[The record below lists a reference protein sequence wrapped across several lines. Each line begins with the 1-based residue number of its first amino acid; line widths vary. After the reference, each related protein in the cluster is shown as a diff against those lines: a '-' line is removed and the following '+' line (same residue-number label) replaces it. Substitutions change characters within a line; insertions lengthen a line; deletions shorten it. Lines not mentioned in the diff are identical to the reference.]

1 MPYHHPFSSRRR
13 GQALTG
19 LLLALLAG
27 CGPDEAPPDVG
38 QTAGLV
44 VTTVAPE
51 RRAIVRDLVASGSV
65 AAWEE
70 MSLGVE
76 LTGIRIAQVLV
87 EVGDEVQAGQ
97 PLVILDR
104 RTLEVQARQAEAS
117 LNQAKASLEL
127 ARANARRG
135 ATLVEEGLISSSD
148 VDQLRADLLNA
159 EAQLT
164 TAEANRD
171 EARLR
176 LSFATLV
183 APDAGVISARL
194 VQPGQVV
201 TTGNELLRLIRRGRL
216 EWRAELSER
225 DLTRVVEG
233 ATVVLTAPAGDEV
246 TGVVRA
252 VSPAV
257 DPETRNGLV
266 YADLPDPGPLRAG
279 MFAQGRIVLGKA
291 EAPVLP
297 RESVVFRDGFP
308 YVFVVAPL
316 PADDGRPATAAE
328 GELLV
333 VERRRID
340 TGSQQDDFTEIT
352 AGLAADERVVR
363 QGAGFLSDGD
373 IVRESLESPA
383 GSAVMAQ

>member
-1 MPYHHPFSSRRR
+1 MPRILYFSPRPGTR
-13 GQALTG
+13 ALAP

-27 CGPDEAPPDVG
+27 CGPGEPQNNAGP
-38 QTAGLV
+38 TAGLV
-44 VTTVAPE
+44 VTTIAAE

-87 EVGDEVQAGQ
+87 EVGDQVQAGQ

-127 ARANARRG
+127 ARANAKRG
-135 ATLVEEGLISSSD
+135 DSLVQEGLISSSD

-171 EARLR
+171 DARLR

-183 APDAGVISARL
+183 APDAGVISSRL

-225 DLTRVVEG
+225 DLTRVEEG

-246 TGVVRA
+246 EGVVRTI
-252 VSPAV
+252 SPAV
-257 DPETRNGLV
+257 NPETRNGLL
-266 YADLPDPGPLRAG
+266 YADLPESWPLARRDVRPGAHYPGRSRGAG
-279 MFAQGRIVLGKA
+279 AAARVHRVSRRL
-291 EAPVLP
+291 
-297 RESVVFRDGFP
+297 SVRVRRD
-308 YVFVVAPL
+308 
-316 PADDGRPATAAE
+316 TAAS
-328 GELLV
+328 
-333 VERRRID
+333 RRRRAR
-340 TGSQQDDFTEIT
+340 G
-352 AGLAADERVVR
+352 
-363 QGAGFLSDGD
+363 
-373 IVRESLESPA
+373 
-383 GSAVMAQ
+383 